1 MTTATESWID
11 ISDTIT
17 RTVDIRELRRDLQ
30 SGRTDPEAIL
40 ALLDALDEYVEKGT
54 QVDDLSNRVEELEER
69 LADRDREIGRLTA
82 QANTYETVLA
92 NAKPKRKRR
101 APTQGA

>member
-17 RTVDIRELRRDLQ
+17 RTVDIREIRRDLQ
-30 SGRTDPEAIL
+30 SGRADPEVIL

-54 QVDDLSNRVEELEER
+54 P
-69 LADRDREIGRLTA
+69 G
-82 QANTYETVLA
+82 
-92 NAKPKRKRR
+92 
-101 APTQGA
+101 

>member
-11 ISDTIT
+11 VSDTVT
-17 RTVDIRELRRDLQ
+17 RTVDIREIRRDLQ
-30 SGRTDPEAIL
+30 SGRADPEVIL
-40 ALLDALDEYVEKGT
+40 ALLDALDEYVEKGA
-54 QVDDLSNRVEELEER
+54 QVDELSNEVEELKDR
-69 LADRDREIGRLTA
+69 LADRDWEIAQLQA
-82 QANTYETVLA
+82 QAVLA